1 MSAIYYGVAYYDEYM
16 PEDRLAAD
24 ISMMK
29 DAGINIVRIA
39 ESTWSTLEPQQGEYC
54 FYHIDRVLDAMHEA
68 GIAVIIGT
76 PTYAIPSWLAR
87 KHPEVMVTTLKGKE
101 KYGRRQIMDI
111 VSPVFLRYAENIIRV
126 LLEHVHKHPAI
137 VGYQLDNETKHY
149 DNVGPVMQQKFIAH
163 LRERYPDL
171 HQLNKD
177 FGLDYWSNR
186 IDHWEDFPPVEN
198 TINASLGC
206 AFSTFQRQ
214 TVTDYL
220 AWQSQI
226 VKEYARPEQF
236 ITHNFDFEW
245 RGYSYGVQ
253 PRVDHFSAAK
263 ALTVAGVD
271 IYHPS
276 QEQLTGRE
284 ISFGGDIARA
294 LKQGAGYFVLET
306 EAQGFAQWTPF
317 PGQLRLQ
324 AFSHIASGARMV
336 SYWHWHSIH
345 NSFETYWKGL
355 LSHDFSPNPTY
366 LEAKTIGAELATLSD
381 YLEDMKIDN
390 EVAILV
396 SNEAMD
402 AFNWFKPGDAQ
413 SNVYNNVFRRFY
425 DALYDSNISVDII
438 NDVNS
443 DTSRYKAIVVP
454 ALYAASDALLQRI
467 NHYVESGGHALISFK
482 SGFSDEN
489 VKVRTQ
495 SQPGVIKAC
504 CRVSYSQFVLPQ
516 DVGLTSQVGDFT
528 LADDE
533 RAELWME
540 LLTPDDAD
548 KVQVLARYQH
558 PVWGKY
564 AAITESQYGKGSA
577 IYIGCLSSK
586 PVISQ
591 LVKRLTQKGS
601 LASCHTAHSFPIIV
615 KKALSRAG
623 KTLTF
628 LFNYSLEPQ
637 QITAPENSVCL
648 LGNAPASSNGHQP
661 IEPWG
666 VRVYQSEVESPK

>member
-1 MSAIYYGVAYYDEYM
+1 MSTIYYGVAYYDEYM
-16 PEDRLAAD
+16 PQDRLAAD
-24 ISMMK
+24 ITMMK

-39 ESTWSTLEPQQGEYC
+39 ESTWSTLEPQEGEYN

-87 KHPEVMVTTLKGKE
+87 KHPEVMVTTVKGQE

-126 LLEHVHKHPAI
+126 LLEHVHSHPAI

-149 DNVGPVMQQKFIAH
+149 DNVGPVMQQKFVES
-163 LRERYPDL
+163 LRQRYPDIA
-171 HQLNKD
+171 QLNRD

-186 IDHWEDFPPVEN
+186 IDSWEDFPPAQS
-198 TINASLGC
+198 TINASLGS
-206 AFSTFQRQ
+206 AFSRFQRQ

-220 AWQSQI
+220 AWQSRI
-226 VKEYARPEQF
+226 VREYSQSHQF

-253 PRVDHFSAAK
+253 PRVDHFAAAK

-284 ISFGGDIARA
+284 ISFGGDITRA

-306 EAQGFAQWTPF
+306 QAQGFAQWTPF

-366 LEAKTIGAELATLSD
+366 QEAKTVGADLARLSAQLD
-381 YLEDMKIDN
+381 GLSIEND
-390 EVAILV
+390 VAILV
-396 SNEAMD
+396 NNQAMD
-402 AFNWFKPGDAQ
+402 AVNWFKPGDAQ
-413 SNVYNNVFRRFY
+413 SNVYNDVFRRFY

-438 NDVNS
+438 NDV
-443 DTSRYKAIVVP
+443 DVGCSRYRVIVVP
-454 ALYAASDALLQRI
+454 ALYAADDALLKRI
-467 NHYVESGGHALISFK
+467 NHYVESGGQALIGFK

-489 VKVRTQ
+489 VKVRT
-495 SQPGVIKAC
+495 SPQPGVIGEC

-516 DVGLTSQVGDFT
+516 NVGLKSHVPDFE
-528 LADDE
+528 LAAE
-533 RAELWME
+533 EQAELWME
-540 LLTPDDAD
+540 LLTADDSEH
-548 KVQVLARYQH
+548 VQVLASYQH
-558 PVWGKY
+558 PVWGEY
-564 AAITESQYGKGSA
+564 AAITQSQYGKGSA
-577 IYIGCLSSK
+577 IYLGCLTGK
-586 PVISQ
+586 TVISQ
-591 LVKRLTQKGS
+591 LVLRFAKQTP
-601 LASCHTAHSFPIIV
+601 LASCNSAHSFPVIV
-615 KKALSRAG
+615 KKAVG
-623 KTLTF
+623 KDGKRLTF
-628 LFNYSLEPQ
+628 YLNYSSHIQ
-637 QITAPENSVCL
+637 QIQQPDASFCL
-648 LGNAPASSNGHQP
+648 LGNRNAVPINSDE

-666 VRVYQSEVESPK
+666 LRIFKSDA

>member
-1 MSAIYYGVAYYDEYM
+1 MSKIYYGVAYYDEYM

-29 DAGINIVRIA
+29 EAGINIVRIA
-39 ESTWSTLEPQQGEYC
+39 ESTWSTLEPQEGEYC
-54 FYHIDRVLDAMHEA
+54 FYHIDRVLNAMHEA

-87 KHPEVMVTTLKGKE
+87 KHPEVMVTTLKGQE

-126 LLEHVHKHPAI
+126 LLKHVHSHPAI

-149 DNVGPVMQQKFIAH
+149 DNVGPVMQQKFIAN
-163 LRERYPDL
+163 LRQRYPDL
-171 HQLNKD
+171 NQLNKD

-186 IDHWEDFPPVEN
+186 IDNWEDFPPVES

-206 AFSTFQRQ
+206 AFSAFQRK
-214 TVTDYL
+214 TVTEYL

-226 VKEYARPEQF
+226 VREYSRPEQF

-245 RGYSYGVQ
+245 RGFSYGVQ
-253 PRVDHFSAAK
+253 PRVDHFEAAK
-263 ALTVAGVD
+263 SLTIAGVD

-294 LKQGAGYFVLET
+294 LKKGAGYLVLET

-324 AFSHIASGARMV
+324 AFSHIASGAKMV

-355 LSHDFSPNPTY
+355 LSHDFAPNPTY
-366 LEAKTIGAELATLSD
+366 LEAKTIGADLARLAD
-381 YLEDMKIDN
+381 HFDGMKMNND
-390 EVAILV
+390 VAILV
-396 SNEAMD
+396 SNQAMD
-402 AFNWFKPGDAQ
+402 AVNWFKPGDAQ
-413 SNVYNNVFRRFY
+413 TNVYNDVFRRFY

-438 NDVNS
+438 NDVDS
-443 DTSRYKAIVVP
+443 ACSRYRVIVIP
-454 ALYAASDALLQRI
+454 ALYAADDALLTRI
-467 NHYVESGGHALISFK
+467 NHYVESGGNVLIGFK
-482 SGFSDEN
+482 SGFSDQN
-489 VKVRTQ
+489 VKVRTVK
-495 SQPGVIKAC
+495 QPGILNES

-516 DVGLTSQVGDFT
+516 NVGFKSCAADFEID
-528 LADDE
+528 AEE

-540 LLTPDDAD
+540 LLTANDSDQV
-548 KVQVLARYQH
+548 KVLATYQH
-558 PVWGKY
+558 PNWGKY
-564 AAITESQYGKGSA
+564 AAITESRYGKGSA

-586 PVISQ
+586 TVISQ
-591 LVKRLTQKGS
+591 LIMRFGKQTTLS
-601 LASCHTAHSFPIIV
+601 SCHSAHSFPIIV
-615 KKALSRAG
+615 KKAVAKDG
-623 KTLTF
+623 QTLTF
-628 LFNYSLEPQ
+628 YFNYSEDAQ
-637 QITAPENSVCL
+637 QIQTPENAVCL
-648 LGNAPASSNGHQP
+648 IGDHIANAANYQQ

-666 VRVYQSEVESPK
+666 LRIFLSDI